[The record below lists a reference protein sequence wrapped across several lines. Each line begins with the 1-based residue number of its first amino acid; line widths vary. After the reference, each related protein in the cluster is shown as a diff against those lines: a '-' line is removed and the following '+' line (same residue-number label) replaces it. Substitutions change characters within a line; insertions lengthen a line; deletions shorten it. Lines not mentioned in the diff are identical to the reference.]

1 MAFAEHE
8 VLIRR
13 DAMAVYGFLADG
25 MNLPLWRDGV
35 RSVTLL
41 HGSAGTKGAVY
52 RQMVAGRSGLS
63 IPADLEFTHARP
75 GAEIQFRVT
84 FGPGHRSGGLYLSTE
99 SAGTR
104 VRFALEA
111 KGECRPCLR
120 SPLREAGGGH
130 NCRLGRFQRIEPASQ
145 ELGVERARP
154 HPCPSGV
161 HRRIRRV
168 GLGARGQLAQPR
180 V

>member
-41 HGSAGTKGAVY
+41 HGSAGTVGAVF
-52 RQMVAGRSGLS
+52 RQMVAGRAGLRL
-63 IPADLEFTHARP
+63 PAELEFTHARP

-84 FGPGHRSGGLYLSTE
+84 FGPGHRSGGFYLSTE

-111 KGECRPCLR
+111 HPEGSFGFLDRLSFLNRLLQRSLR
-120 SPLREAGGGH
+120 ADVAQLE
-130 NCRLGRFQRIEPASQ
+130 RLKDIMEVQQA
-145 ELGVERARP
+145 A
-154 HPCPSGV
+154 
-161 HRRIRRV
+161 
-168 GLGARGQLAQPR
+168 
-180 V
+180 